1 MKNKI
6 WLSSP
11 HMEGHEIEYVIEAYN
26 KNHVFPLGDYVN
38 LFENKILN
46 TLDASHKFCTALNS
60 GTSSIHLALKLC
72 NIEQGDDVICS
83 NFTFSASVNPILYE
97 GANPIFI
104 DSENETWNMC
114 PILLEECILDRI
126 KLGKKPKA
134 IILVHLYGMPA
145 KLQEIIKIATTYNIP
160 VIEDAAEALGSM
172 YKNKSIGVIGDY
184 GIFSFNGNKIITT
197 SAGGALIS
205 NTAESKTL
213 ALKYATQS
221 REAELWYE
229 HTQVGYNYR
238 LSNIAAAI
246 GVGQIEVLEKRV
258 KRRREIFHTYVENF
272 SDVDNISF
280 QMEPNSDYFSNHW
293 LSTCKFLDGK
303 NPLSLINFLDQNN
316 IESRPLWKPMHMQP
330 VFCNYK
336 SYLNGVS
343 ENLFQ
348 NGICL
353 PSSSLLSINDQQFI
367 IKKIKEWYLSQH

>member
-1 MKNKI
+1 MKRKI

-26 KNHVFPLGDYVN
+26 KNHVFPLGDFVN
-38 LFENKILN
+38 KFEIKILESVK
-46 TLDASHKFCTALNS
+46 ASQNFCAVLNS
-60 GTSSIHLALKLC
+60 GTSAIHLALKLC
-72 NIEQGDDVICS
+72 NVVQGDDVICS
-83 NFTFSASVNPILYE
+83 TFTFSASVNPILYE

-114 PILLEECILDRI
+114 PVLLEQCIKDRI

-145 KLQEIIKIATTYNIP
+145 KLSEIIKIASSYNIP
-160 VIEDAAEALGSM
+160 LIEDAAEALGSVF
-172 YKNKSIGVIGDY
+172 KERSLGTVGDY

-197 SAGGALIS
+197 SGGGALIS
-205 NTAESKTL
+205 KTPESKDL

-221 REAELWYE
+221 REDEIWYE

-246 GVGQIEVLEKRV
+246 GLGQIEVLEKRV
-258 KRRREIFHTYVENF
+258 NRRREIFQTYFQNL
-272 SDVDNISF
+272 SDIDSISF
-280 QMEPNSDYFSNHW
+280 QLEPNDNYLSNRW
-293 LSTCKFLDGK
+293 LSTFKFNNGE
-303 NPLSLINFLDQNN
+303 NPLSLINFLDKNN
-316 IESRPLWKPMHMQP
+316 IESRPLWKPMHLQP
-330 VFCNYK
+330 IFFKYK
-336 SYLNGVS
+336 NYLNGVS
-343 ENLFQ
+343 ENLFK

-353 PSSSLLSINDQQFI
+353 PSSSLLTHEDQQYV